1 MSDDVNEKN
10 YDNYIV
16 NNKKTTASKSFEYK
30 TKIIGSTQINNNI
43 LDTQVVILLKNLT
56 NFLRYLDLSL
66 INSEIGLLELC
77 II

>member
-1 MSDDVNEKN
+1 MSDDVNENN

-16 NNKKTTASKSFEYK
+16 NNKKTTTSKSFEYK

-43 LDTQVVILLKNLT
+43 LDTQVVILLKNLS
-56 NFLRYLDLSL
+56 NFSRYLDLSL
-66 INSEIGLLELC
+66 INSEIGLLKLY

>member
-1 MSDDVNEKN
+1 MSDDVNENN

-16 NNKKTTASKSFEYK
+16 NNKKTTLSKSFEYK

-43 LDTQVVILLKNLT
+43 LDTQVVILLKNLS
-56 NFLRYLDLSL
+56 NFSRYLDLSL
-66 INSEIGLLELC
+66 INSEIGLLKLY